1 MAWVTVGEAAR
12 RLRLTEPVVLRRILV
27 GGLKARQELAGRDF
41 VWMILLPDDE
51 AGRALR
57 P

>member
-12 RLRLTEPVVLRRILV
+12 PLRLTEPVVLRRVQV
-27 GGLKARQELAGRDF
+27 GDLKARQEPAGRDF

-51 AGRALR
+51 PELVK
-57 P
+57 